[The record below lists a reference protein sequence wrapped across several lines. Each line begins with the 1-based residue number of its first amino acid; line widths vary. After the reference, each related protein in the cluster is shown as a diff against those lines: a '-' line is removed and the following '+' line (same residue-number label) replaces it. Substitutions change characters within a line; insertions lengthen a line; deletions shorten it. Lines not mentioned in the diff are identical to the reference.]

1 MGQAINVWGKI
12 QMETRTDRPI
22 WVRAMLALPR
32 EEYRL
37 WSYLHWRQ
45 GNNSDA
51 WPSQRAI
58 ATDLGLT
65 VQGVR
70 KITRRLQD
78 KGWLRIESPED
89 CGRSHGLRYAV
100 AEGSTA
106 VDRSQKKKVNG
117 GSPFKGQKGS
127 TPVYP
132 CDEERVNDRHPK
144 GSTPVYP
151 CDTERV
157 NSRNPKG
164 STKARSHKGRTLDK
178 NTNSSNARTDETKA
192 THGKGLFGEPDPM
205 GSPGVNPTANGEY
218 FERFWSEYPNK
229 VKRIKC
235 QEIWQ
240 RLKLTPAQAE
250 RVIEAVRRYKRTD
263 QWQKDDGQFVPHP
276 STFLNQRR
284 WEDEIPAKPE
294 PKRGDP
300 DWDPTDEEGLAIFRE
315 CGVEMKPGP
324 MSQEDCERMSRELG
338 VKIRPAEA

>member
-1 MGQAINVWGKI
+1 
-12 QMETRTDRPI
+12 MEAKTDRPI
-22 WVRAMLALPR
+22 WVAAMLALPG

-45 GNNSDA
+45 GNNDEA
-51 WPSQRAI
+51 WPSQPAI

-100 AEGSTA
+100 AEGETT
-106 VDRSQKKKVNG
+106 VDSSEEKKVNG
-117 GSPFKGQKGS
+117 GLPFEGQKGS
-127 TPVYP
+127 TPVDP
-132 CDEERVNDRHPK
+132 FARERVNDRNPK

-157 NSRNPKG
+157 NGRHPKG
-164 STKARSHKGRTLDK
+164 STKARSHIRRTLYK
-178 NTNSSNARTDETKA
+178 NTNNSNARADDTKT
-192 THGKGLFGEPDPM
+192 THGEGLFGDPDPM
-205 GSPGVNPTANGEY
+205 GSPGVNPTTNGEH

-229 VKRIKC
+229 VKRKKC

-250 RVIEAVRRYKRTD
+250 QVIEAVKRYRRTA
-263 QWQKDDGQFVPHP
+263 QWQKNGGEFIPHP
-276 STFLNQRR
+276 STFLNQGR
-284 WEDEIPAKPE
+284 WEDQIPAKPE

-300 DWDPTDEEGLAIFRE
+300 DWYPTDEEGLAIFRE

-324 MSQEDCERMSRELG
+324 MSQEDCERLSRELG
-338 VKIRPAEA
+338 VKVRPAEA

>member
-1 MGQAINVWGKI
+1 
-12 QMETRTDRPI
+12 
-22 WVRAMLALPR
+22 MLALPG

-45 GNNSDA
+45 GNNDDA

-78 KGWLRIESPED
+78 KGWLRIESPGD

-100 AEGSTA
+100 AEGATA
-106 VDRSQKKKVNG
+106 VDRSQEEEVNG
-117 GSPFKGQKGS
+117 GSSFDGQKGS
-127 TPVYP
+127 TPI
-132 CDEERVNDRHPK
+132 HP
-144 GSTPVYP
+144 S
-151 CDTERV
+151 DTERV
-157 NSRNPKG
+157 NGRNPKG
-164 STKARSHKGRTLDK
+164 STKVLSHKGRTLYK
-178 NTNSSNARTDETKA
+178 NTNNGNARADETKT
-192 THGKGLFGEPDPM
+192 THGKGLFGDPDPT
-205 GSPGVNPTANGEY
+205 GSPSVNPTANGEH
-218 FERFWSEYPNK
+218 FERFWTEYPNK
-229 VKRIKC
+229 VKRKKC

-240 RLKLTPAQAE
+240 RLKLTPAEAEQA
-250 RVIEAVRRYKRTD
+250 IEAVRRYKRTA
-263 QWQKDDGQFVPHP
+263 QWQKDGGEFIPHP

-284 WEDEIPAKPE
+284 WEDQIPAKPE

-300 DWDPTDEEGLAIFRE
+300 DWYPTDEEGLAIFRE

-324 MSQEDCERMSRELG
+324 MSPEDCERLSRELG